1 MPEYPSPYPSNP
13 APSAPPPSTQA
24 PSPYPAQAAPY
35 PPQTPYAPYPPQG
48 APYAPQGAPA
58 PNAIVD
64 ATTRNYAIGLFACA
78 LVILVG
84 VVTKQWFTAGRGQGS
99 IGLTGIE
106 VCRSGMCQ
114 SIGWGE
120 LNHVGK
126 DIQLFGWLGFLG
138 GLAAVGV
145 TIAIGVLTLQGKAA
159 KIPNRPFAAVLGI
172 AAFSTTMFFMRV
184 IGDQKDISPSWSG
197 FAAVGGLIAVS
208 VLLKKVAPKALSLR

>member
-1 MPEYPSPYPSNP
+1 MSEYPSSYPSNP
-13 APSAPPPSTQA
+13 APSAPPPMIHAPDPAPAA
-24 PSPYPAQAAPY
+24 PSPHA
-35 PPQTPYAPYPPQG
+35 
-48 APYAPQGAPA
+48 APA
-58 PNAIVD
+58 PVATVD
-64 ATTRNYAIGLFACA
+64 ATTRNLVIGLFACA

-84 VVTKQWFTAGRGQGS
+84 VVTKQWFTAGRGEGS
-99 IGLTGIE
+99 VGLTGIE
-106 VCRSGMCQ
+106 VCRGGMCR

-159 KIPNRPFAAVLGI
+159 KIPNRPFAAVLGV

-208 VLLKKVAPKALSLR
+208 VLLKKVAPRALSIYPAR